1 LSIGYVRVNV
11 LVGDVS
17 RERVKEVTFLVD
29 AGAFF
34 PVIPLNLAKELNI
47 EPLTEIELLLA
58 DGRKITVGVSL
69 AYFKVLD
76 REGVFQVALMDSP
89 ESLLGVI
96 VLEGLGVRVDP
107 TTGRLEYSRPYGL
120 ASLSMS

>member
-1 LSIGYVRVNV
+1 M

-29 AGAFF
+29 TGAFF

-47 EPLTEIELLLA
+47 EPLTEIELLLT
-58 DGRKITVGVSL
+58 DGRKIVVGVSL

-76 REGVFQVALMDSP
+76 REGVFQVVLMDSP
-89 ESLLGVI
+89 EPLLGVI
-96 VLEGLGVRVDP
+96 VLEGLGVRIDP